1 MKKSLLTALVLG
13 AATLSLTACDQAKE
27 KVAEVK
33 QTTETKQL
41 VETKVDGL
49 KDAVSHPIEEVKQL
63 VETKVDGI
71 KDAVSSQTE
80 EATPVIDT
88 K

>member
-1 MKKSLLTALVLG
+1 M
-13 AATLSLTACDQAKE
+13 
-27 KVAEVK
+27 
-33 QTTETKQL
+33 
-41 VETKVDGL
+41 DGL
-49 KDAVSHPIEEVKQL
+49 KDAVSLPIEEVKQL

>member
-41 VETKVDGL
+41 VETKVDG
-49 KDAVSHPIEEVKQL
+49 
-63 VETKVDGI
+63 I

>member
-33 QTTETKQL
+33 QTTETK
-41 VETKVDGL
+41 VEETKQF
-49 KDAVSHPIEEVKQL
+49 S
-63 VETKVDGI
+63 
-71 KDAVSSQTE
+71 
-80 EATPVIDT
+80 
-88 K
+88 

>member
-1 MKKSLLTALVLG
+1 MKKSLLAALVLG

-33 QTTETKQL
+33 QTTETK
-41 VETKVDGL
+41 VEET
-49 KDAVSHPIEEVKQL
+49 KQL